1 MLYHLDKDYHLV
13 YNIYI
18 FDHSSSLNPKKKGA
32 TVTSVPKLGTN
43 HRGQIYIS
51 LIHVQV
57 LDAVSIRVHLQSP
70 MESLYSAIH
79 LQHLNTYI

>member
-1 MLYHLDKDYHLV
+1 M
-13 YNIYI
+13 
-18 FDHSSSLNPKKKGA
+18 
-32 TVTSVPKLGTN
+32 TSVPKLGTN